1 MGLIVIKQKIKK
13 LKLPLSKMTGNEK
26 DYTAVLLE
34 DVNSNIKAFWEVL
47 SGVKEKG
54 DATFE
59 QVGLMTEKIDG
70 IEIRLDS
77 IEGQQT
83 ETNKRLDSIEGQQ
96 TETNKRLDSIEFKL
110 DDLMKEVSS
119 IKEEIK
125 DEGDEGEEEGRRDG
139 QVQGPG
145 AHGVYGHAQQLHQA
159 GDGEHRGHAPSA
171 RLVGMQAVLHLG
183 VGGVQAREAP
193 GADGG

>member
-1 MGLIVIKQKIKK
+1 MNKKRKIKK

-34 DVNSNIKAFWEVL
+34 DVNSNMKAFWEVL
-47 SGVKEKG
+47 SGVKERG

-70 IEIRLDS
+70 IEIRIDS

-83 ETNKRLDSIEGQQ
+83 ETNKRLV
-96 TETNKRLDSIEFKL
+96 SIEFKL

-125 DEGDEGEEEGRRDG
+125 TLKTSISTKADKEKLEMLEFKIIRIER
-139 QVQGPG
+139 
-145 AHGVYGHAQQLHQA
+145 
-159 GDGEHRGHAPSA
+159 
-171 RLVGMQAVLHLG
+171 HLKL
-183 VGGVQAREAP
+183 A
-193 GADGG
+193 

>member
-1 MGLIVIKQKIKK
+1 MRAVLLGDIINPMNKKQKIKK

-34 DVNSNIKAFWEVL
+34 DVNSNMKAFWEVL
-47 SGVKEKG
+47 SGVKERG

-83 ETNKRLDSIEGQQ
+83 ITNKRLDSIEGQQTITNKRLDSIEGQQTITNKRLDSIEGQQ
-96 TETNKRLDSIEFKL
+96 TETNKRLVSIEFKL

-125 DEGDEGEEEGRRDG
+125 
-139 QVQGPG
+139 
-145 AHGVYGHAQQLHQA
+145 
-159 GDGEHRGHAPSA
+159 
-171 RLVGMQAVLHLG
+171 VLKTALSSKADKEKLEILEFKIVRIERHLKL
-183 VGGVQAREAP
+183 A
-193 GADGG
+193 

>member
-1 MGLIVIKQKIKK
+1 
-13 LKLPLSKMTGNEK
+13 MTGNEK

-34 DVNSNIKAFWEVL
+34 DVNSNMKAFWEVL
-47 SGVKEKG
+47 SGVKERG

-125 DEGDEGEEEGRRDG
+125 
-139 QVQGPG
+139 
-145 AHGVYGHAQQLHQA
+145 
-159 GDGEHRGHAPSA
+159 
-171 RLVGMQAVLHLG
+171 VLKTALSSKADKEKLEILEFKIVRIERHLKL
-183 VGGVQAREAP
+183 A
-193 GADGG
+193 

>member
-1 MGLIVIKQKIKK
+1 MVKNQKIKK

-34 DVNSNIKAFWEVL
+34 DVNSNMKAFWEVL
-47 SGVKEKG
+47 SGVKERG

-70 IEIRLDS
+70 ID
-77 IEGQQT
+77 
-83 ETNKRLDSIEGQQ
+83 KRLDSIEGQQ

-125 DEGDEGEEEGRRDG
+125 
-139 QVQGPG
+139 
-145 AHGVYGHAQQLHQA
+145 
-159 GDGEHRGHAPSA
+159 
-171 RLVGMQAVLHLG
+171 VLKTALSSKADKEKLEILEFKIVRIERHLKL
-183 VGGVQAREAP
+183 A
-193 GADGG
+193 

>member
-1 MGLIVIKQKIKK
+1 MNKKRKIKK

-34 DVNSNIKAFWEVL
+34 DVNSNMKAFWEVL
-47 SGVKEKG
+47 SGVKERG

-70 IEIRLDS
+70 IEIRIDS

-83 ETNKRLDSIEGQQ
+83 ETNKRLV
-96 TETNKRLDSIEFKL
+96 SIEFKL

-125 DEGDEGEEEGRRDG
+125 
-139 QVQGPG
+139 
-145 AHGVYGHAQQLHQA
+145 
-159 GDGEHRGHAPSA
+159 
-171 RLVGMQAVLHLG
+171 VLKTALSSKADKEKLEILEFKIVRIERHLKL
-183 VGGVQAREAP
+183 A
-193 GADGG
+193 

>member
-1 MGLIVIKQKIKK
+1 
-13 LKLPLSKMTGNEK
+13 MTGNEK

-34 DVNSNIKAFWEVL
+34 DVNSNMKAFWEVL
-47 SGVKEKG
+47 SGVKERG

-70 IEIRLDS
+70 IEIRIDS

-83 ETNKRLDSIEGQQ
+83 ETNKRLV
-96 TETNKRLDSIEFKL
+96 SIEFKL

-125 DEGDEGEEEGRRDG
+125 
-139 QVQGPG
+139 
-145 AHGVYGHAQQLHQA
+145 
-159 GDGEHRGHAPSA
+159 
-171 RLVGMQAVLHLG
+171 VLKTALSSKADKEKLEILEFKIVRIERHLKL
-183 VGGVQAREAP
+183 A
-193 GADGG
+193 

>member
-1 MGLIVIKQKIKK
+1 
-13 LKLPLSKMTGNEK
+13 MTGNEK

-34 DVNSNIKAFWEVL
+34 DVNSNMKAFWEVL
-47 SGVKEKG
+47 SGVKERG

-83 ETNKRLDSIEGQQ
+83 ITNKRLDSMD
-96 TETNKRLDSIEFKL
+96 TRFNKVDEQLDSMNDGFDRVEFKL
-110 DDLMKEVSS
+110 DGLMKEVYF

-125 DEGDEGEEEGRRDG
+125 
-139 QVQGPG
+139 
-145 AHGVYGHAQQLHQA
+145 
-159 GDGEHRGHAPSA
+159 
-171 RLVGMQAVLHLG
+171 VLKTALSSKADKEKLEILEFKIIRIERHLKL
-183 VGGVQAREAP
+183 A
-193 GADGG
+193 

>member
-1 MGLIVIKQKIKK
+1 
-13 LKLPLSKMTGNEK
+13 MTGNEK

-34 DVNSNIKAFWEVL
+34 DVNSNMKVFWEVL

-59 QVGLMTEKIDG
+59 QVGLVTEKIDS

-83 ETNKRLDSIEGQQ
+83 ITNKRLNSMD
-96 TETNKRLDSIEFKL
+96 TRFNKVDEQLDSMNGRFDRVEFKL
-110 DDLMKEVSS
+110 DVLIKEVSF

-125 DEGDEGEEEGRRDG
+125 
-139 QVQGPG
+139 
-145 AHGVYGHAQQLHQA
+145 
-159 GDGEHRGHAPSA
+159 
-171 RLVGMQAVLHLG
+171 VLKTALSSKADKEKLEILEFKIIRIERHLKL
-183 VGGVQAREAP
+183 A
-193 GADGG
+193 

>member
-1 MGLIVIKQKIKK
+1 MRAVLLGDIINPMNKKRKIKK

-34 DVNSNIKAFWEVL
+34 DVNSNMKAFWEVL
-47 SGVKEKG
+47 SGVKERG

-83 ETNKRLDSIEGQQ
+83 ETNKRLDSIE
-96 TETNKRLDSIEFKL
+96 FKL

-125 DEGDEGEEEGRRDG
+125 
-139 QVQGPG
+139 
-145 AHGVYGHAQQLHQA
+145 
-159 GDGEHRGHAPSA
+159 
-171 RLVGMQAVLHLG
+171 VLKTALSSKADKEKLEILEFKIVRIERHLKL
-183 VGGVQAREAP
+183 A
-193 GADGG
+193 

>member
-1 MGLIVIKQKIKK
+1 
-13 LKLPLSKMTGNEK
+13 MTGNEK

-34 DVNSNIKAFWEVL
+34 DVNSNMKAFWEVL
-47 SGVKEKG
+47 SGVKERG

-70 IEIRLDS
+70 IEIRIDS

-83 ETNKRLDSIEGQQ
+83 ETNKRLV
-96 TETNKRLDSIEFKL
+96 SIEFKL

-125 DEGDEGEEEGRRDG
+125 TLKTSISTKADKEKLEMLEFKIIRIER
-139 QVQGPG
+139 
-145 AHGVYGHAQQLHQA
+145 
-159 GDGEHRGHAPSA
+159 
-171 RLVGMQAVLHLG
+171 HLKL
-183 VGGVQAREAP
+183 A
-193 GADGG
+193 

>member
-1 MGLIVIKQKIKK
+1 MRIVLSNDKMGLIVMKQKIKK

-47 SGVKEKG
+47 SGVKERG

-125 DEGDEGEEEGRRDG
+125 
-139 QVQGPG
+139 
-145 AHGVYGHAQQLHQA
+145 
-159 GDGEHRGHAPSA
+159 
-171 RLVGMQAVLHLG
+171 VLKTALSSKADKEKLEILEFKIVRIERHLKL
-183 VGGVQAREAP
+183 A
-193 GADGG
+193 

>member
-1 MGLIVIKQKIKK
+1 MTNKIKK

-34 DVNSNIKAFWEVL
+34 DVNSNMKAFWEVL
-47 SGVKEKG
+47 SSVKEKG

-59 QVGLMTEKIDG
+59 QVGLVTEKIDS

-83 ETNKRLDSIEGQQ
+83 TTNKRLDSMD
-96 TETNKRLDSIEFKL
+96 TRFNKVDEQLDSMNGGFDRVEFKL
-110 DDLMKEVSS
+110 DGLIKEVSF

-125 DEGDEGEEEGRRDG
+125 
-139 QVQGPG
+139 
-145 AHGVYGHAQQLHQA
+145 
-159 GDGEHRGHAPSA
+159 
-171 RLVGMQAVLHLG
+171 VLKTALSSKADKEKLEILEFKIIRIERHLKL
-183 VGGVQAREAP
+183 A
-193 GADGG
+193 

>member
-1 MGLIVIKQKIKK
+1 MNKKRKIKK

-34 DVNSNIKAFWEVL
+34 DVNSNMKAFWEVL
-47 SGVKEKG
+47 SGVKERG

-125 DEGDEGEEEGRRDG
+125 
-139 QVQGPG
+139 
-145 AHGVYGHAQQLHQA
+145 
-159 GDGEHRGHAPSA
+159 
-171 RLVGMQAVLHLG
+171 VLKTALSSKADKEKLEILEFKIVRIERHLKL
-183 VGGVQAREAP
+183 A
-193 GADGG
+193 

>member
-1 MGLIVIKQKIKK
+1 MRAVLLGDIINPMNKKRKIKK

-34 DVNSNIKAFWEVL
+34 DVNSNMKAFWEVL
-47 SGVKEKG
+47 SGVKERG

-70 IEIRLDS
+70 IEIRIDS

-83 ETNKRLDSIEGQQ
+83 ETNKRLV
-96 TETNKRLDSIEFKL
+96 SIEFKL

-125 DEGDEGEEEGRRDG
+125 TLKTSISTKADKEKLEMLEFKIIRIER
-139 QVQGPG
+139 
-145 AHGVYGHAQQLHQA
+145 
-159 GDGEHRGHAPSA
+159 
-171 RLVGMQAVLHLG
+171 HLKL
-183 VGGVQAREAP
+183 A
-193 GADGG
+193 